1 MNSLTLR
8 AFAGMV
14 FLLGVMALL
23 TFVPAGTIN
32 FWQGWLFLAV
42 FGASVVAISAYM
54 LIRDPALVERRMHA
68 GPVAESRHIQKFIQA
83 VTGASFIGMLVVGGL
98 DHRFGWSHVP
108 AAVAILAS
116 AVVPVSFWIIYLV
129 VRENS
134 FAGSTIEVSE
144 QQRVISTGLYAHI
157 RHPMYAGALPMLI
170 AMPVALGS
178 WWGTLLVIPM
188 CVGLVARIIDEERF
202 LAAELS
208 GYDAYRR
215 SVPWRLIPMVW

>member
-1 MNSLTLR
+1 VNSLILR
-8 AFAGMV
+8 AIAGMV

-23 TFVPAGTIN
+23 TFLPAGTMH

-54 LIRDPALVERRMHA
+54 LIRNPALVERRMHA
-68 GPVAESRHIQKFIQA
+68 GPVAETRTTQKIIQS
-83 VTGASFIGMLVVGGL
+83 VTGVCFVGMLVVGGL

-116 AVVPVSFWIIYLV
+116 AVAPVSFWIIYLV
-129 VRENS
+129 IRENS
-134 FAGSTIEVSE
+134 FAGSTIEVDA

-157 RHPMYAGALPMLI
+157 RHPMYAGALPMLV

-178 WWGTLLVIPM
+178 WWGMLLVIPM
-188 CVGLVARIIDEERF
+188 CVGLVARILDEERF
-202 LAAELS
+202 LATELA

-215 SVPWRLIPMVW
+215 NVPWRLIPMVW